1 MTFEPQIC
9 YSETNI
15 RDQTAKQA
23 TMKKLQRLFAMTLL
37 MATVPG
43 GMVQAETGNGELG
56 KYILAPMPDWYKEGF
71 TRGHLNIPVMLKD
84 GYTRLEAIE
93 IQNQMKDLLDQDPDY
108 QAAEKADQGAA
119 LFQKRD
125 PLVLQALEK
134 AVNKVKKDK
143 FFESGFVPK
152 PLKEHEFYA
161 VFDMDETL
169 LVHWY
174 QSGEKGKAYY
184 DVNGLVLD
192 SILRPPLLSPDYVS
206 MTPGWQKAL
215 NDISKIPGCQGILVF
230 TAKED
235 KASHDLIGKLQI
247 NGKPLKSF
255 LKGVFSRNHLVRDN
269 KSVKLSKDLRMID
282 ESLKHVVL
290 IDDNPTRVFPE
301 QQKNLRELPKYNADL
316 YLNSKITGKDPVAR
330 NFFEKLLPT
339 VVKELQDS
347 AQYAQSKKVSFS
359 TAFYPYSMEASAERL
374 TLLEQGYT
382 LPQAHELLRTRPQL
396 FEPVFYVP
404 SGGKLH

>member
-1 MTFEPQIC
+1 
-9 YSETNI
+9 
-15 RDQTAKQA
+15 
-23 TMKKLQRLFAMTLL
+23 MKKLKQLLALTLL
-37 MATVPG
+37 LATLPAFQVE
-43 GMVQAETGNGELG
+43 AETANRDLG

-71 TRGHLNIPVMLKD
+71 TRGHLNIPVMLKE
-84 GYTRLEAIE
+84 GYSRLEAIE
-93 IQNQMKDLLDQDPDY
+93 IQNQMKDLLDQNPDY
-108 QAAEKADQGAA
+108 LAAEKADLGAS
-119 LFQKRD
+119 LFQNHD
-125 PLVLQALEK
+125 AMVLQALQQ
-134 AVNKVKKDK
+134 AIDKVKKDK
-143 FFESGFVPK
+143 YFESGFVPK

-174 QSGEKGKAYY
+174 QSGEKGQAYY
-184 DVNGLVLD
+184 DVKGLVLD
-192 SILRPPLLSPDYVS
+192 SILRPPLISPDYVS
-206 MTPGWQKAL
+206 MTPGWEKAL
-215 NDISKIPGCQGILVF
+215 LDISKIPGCQGVLVF

-235 KASHDLIGKLQI
+235 RASHDLIGKLKI
-247 NGKPLKSF
+247 GGKPFKSF

-301 QQKNLRELPKYNADL
+301 QQKNLRELPKYNADV
-316 YLNSKITGKDPVAR
+316 YLNSKVTGKDPVAR

-339 VVKELQDS
+339 VVRELQDS
-347 AQYAQSKKVSFS
+347 AKYAQAQKISFGS
-359 TAFYPYSMEASAERL
+359 AFYPYSMEASSERL

-382 LPQAHELLRTRPQL
+382 LDQAHTLLRTRPNL

>member
-1 MTFEPQIC
+1 
-9 YSETNI
+9 
-15 RDQTAKQA
+15 
-23 TMKKLQRLFAMTLL
+23 MKKLTKFLSLTLL
-37 MATVPG
+37 LAILPAAQ
-43 GMVQAETGNGELG
+43 VQAETDNRDLG

-71 TRGHLNIPVMLKD
+71 TRGHLNIPVMLKE
-84 GYTRLEAIE
+84 GYSRLEAIE
-93 IQNQMKDLLDQDPDY
+93 IQNQMKDLLDQNPDY
-108 QAAEKADQGAA
+108 LAAEKADQGAS
-119 LFQKRD
+119 LFQNHD
-125 PLVLQALEK
+125 AMVLQALQQ
-134 AVNKVKKDK
+134 AIDKVKKDK
-143 FFESGFVPK
+143 YFESGFVPK

-206 MTPGWQKAL
+206 MTPGWEKAL
-215 NDISKIPGCQGILVF
+215 LEISQIPGCQGVLVF

-235 KASHDLIGKLQI
+235 KASHDLIGKLKI
-247 NGKPLKSF
+247 GGKPFKSF

-290 IDDNPTRVFPE
+290 IDDNPTRVFPD
-301 QQKNLRELPKYNADL
+301 QQKNLRELPKYNADV
-316 YLNSKITGKDPVAR
+316 YLNSKVTGKDPVAR

-347 AQYAQSKKVSFS
+347 AKYAQAQKLSFGS
-359 TAFYPYSMEASAERL
+359 AFYPYSMEASAERL

-382 LPQAHELLRTRPQL
+382 LDQAHTLLRTRPNL